1 MPTRPSGSHGGRGA
15 VHRPGIVT
23 LALVSH
29 LGPLPEPAK
38 SLEMLQRHQAKRSEF
53 GGELRQR
60 DNAQLEA
67 LKRYRIAGEQTVRV
81 EHVTV
86 NDGGQAIVSNVATGG
101 RGSSEKSQATS

>member
-1 MPTRPSGSHGGRGA
+1 MPPMPTRPSGSHGGRGA

-53 GGELRQR
+53 GGELCQR
-60 DNAQLEA
+60 DNAFGKLGQGSLHKGPTLMEP
-67 LKRYRIAGEQTVRV
+67 LAGDTPGTQ
-81 EHVTV
+81 
-86 NDGGQAIVSNVATGG
+86 
-101 RGSSEKSQATS
+101 